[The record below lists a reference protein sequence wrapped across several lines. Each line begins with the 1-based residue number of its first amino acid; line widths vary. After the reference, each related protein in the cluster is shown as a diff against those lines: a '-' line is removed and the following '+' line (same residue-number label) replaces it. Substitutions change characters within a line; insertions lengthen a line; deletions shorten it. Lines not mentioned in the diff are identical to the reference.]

1 MFLNEE
7 FLRIYEELSIIN
19 GNLTEGSFDNEEVYG
34 EAAKTIPGLLR
45 YFVAH
50 IETLAAVVE
59 RERIQT
65 SNGESKKPSEGMV
78 NGKKLPF
85 VSFSHQLFS
94 HAYRR
99 GSSWKYGVIVNQ
111 DKLEQKVQTLK
122 NVHIEDNYVHENKSS
137 RVFGAA
143 KLSDGTEI
151 IVTSYGHFEMDLNDT
166 KRKALGDISK
176 TGYYEKVKDSF
187 NTRLEA
193 EKEKYADNHA
203 KSVTAESFYC
213 TEVPEVIQRYLKVDT
228 DVLEGFLLV
237 DRRQAT
243 GVRFVD
249 ICNDVP
255 GLFDYLQDHTTL
267 NEGELRVWL
276 PKDEKYL
283 DISGCIAGIVL
294 PSNYKESNL
303 DNEQNTAPDV
313 VWLRKLIKE
322 KDLTVYV
329 YQSKDESNIPDVDL
343 SRKWTRTLE
352 KPSIMEYFHK
362 ITSSKEAIINFINNE
377 MMRYSSYLLSSS
389 SNRFYQMY
397 VYAMAKNTTSD
408 QLDIRI
414 SELYNYNAFLKTIN
428 EYGFNLKDVA
438 AICRTG
444 QPLLNA
450 TEVFEKITSSSE
462 EVQKFLQQISQEFP
476 GQTLWNAY
484 CHWFVANTNAK
495 NANNI
500 LEPENIRYNKFIDLC
515 KQKYNYTDRDLTI
528 LSKGQ
533 PLTIERDSIKNLFKA
548 KTASKKAVL
557 EFVKVLAVE
566 ASKRSEPKLSHEYIL
581 YMGKNASDIGAPA
594 LRKDQ
599 QYNYQAWLNKI
610 TDPKGPVKLK
620 KEEVLNYFKNFIAEV
635 NNQ

>member
-1 MFLNEE
+1 MLLNEE
-7 FLRIYEELSIIN
+7 FLRIYEELSEIN
-19 GNLTEGSFDNEEVYG
+19 DNLNESNFDNEEVYG

-50 IETLAAVVE
+50 IETLAAVIE
-59 RERIQT
+59 RERILA
-65 SNGESKKPSEGMV
+65 SNDESKKPSNDKI

-99 GSSWKYGVIVNQ
+99 GSSWKYGVVVDQ
-111 DKLEQKVQTLK
+111 KKLEQKVETLV
-122 NVHIEDNYVHENKSS
+122 NTNIEDNYVHENKSS

-143 KLSDGTEI
+143 RLANGAEMI
-151 IVTSYGHFEMDLNDT
+151 MTSYGQFEIDLDDS
-166 KRKALGDISK
+166 KRKVLGDIPK
-176 TGYYEKVKDSF
+176 TGYYEKVKASF
-187 NTRLEA
+187 NTRLKA
-193 EKEKYADNHA
+193 EQAKYADGHA
-203 KSVTAESFYC
+203 KSVTAESFSC
-213 TEVPEVIQRYLKVDT
+213 TESPEVIQKYLKTDV
-228 DVLEGFLLV
+228 DVLEGFLLI

-243 GVRFVD
+243 GVRFTDV
-249 ICNDVP
+249 CSDVP
-255 GLFDYLQDHTTL
+255 GLFDYLHDHTTL

-276 PKDEKYL
+276 PKGEKYL
-283 DISGCIAGIVL
+283 DISGCIVGIVL
-294 PSNYKESNL
+294 PSNYKENNL
-303 DNEQNTAPDV
+303 DDEQNTAPDV

-329 YQSKDESNIPDVDL
+329 YQSKEESNIPDIDL

-389 SNRFYQMY
+389 SNSFHQMY
-397 VYAMAKNTTSD
+397 VYAVAKNTTSD

-414 SELYNYNAFLKTIN
+414 SELYNYNAFLKAIN

-444 QPLLNA
+444 QPLPNA
-450 TEVFEKITSSSE
+450 TEVFEKITSSPE

-476 GQTLWNAY
+476 GQNLWNAY

-500 LEPENIRYNKFIDLC
+500 LEPENIRYNKFIGLC

-533 PLTIERDSIKNLFKA
+533 PLTAERDNIKNLFKA

-610 TDPKGPVKLK
+610 TDPNGPIKLTR
-620 KEEVLNYFKNFIAEV
+620 EEVLNYFNEYKAEA
-635 NNQ
+635 